1 MTHRI
6 SRSLFLE
13 LARGGGGPEAIRLLS
28 SARRS
33 RTLMMISLIARH
45 AAPDVRAAYEAW
57 KAVSATDAA
66 DLVLRHP
73 MTGAAISGASRA
85 PETASPS
92 LFAGMAV
99 ATAMRAGADVQVD
112 APCTELFLPTV
123 GRARGGTTYSVSGGL
138 LQVDGRPH
146 VPSPPIRLAMGQL
159 EVELDSGV
167 DVPRWQEVLAA
178 GWDELSHHHP
188 QVAREC
194 AAAITML
201 SAIPSPVHD
210 MASATAA
217 DAFGCI
223 YLSLPPDPR
232 TAALALT
239 HELQHGK
246 LSVLIDLFPLTAADS
261 GELYYAPWRPDPR
274 PLAGLL
280 HGIYAHMGVAAFW
293 RRYRDDQAE
302 QEHARW
308 RTATRQAAATAL
320 ASGKLTELGTT
331 FVNEIVEVLD
341 SWTETVS
348 PAAQAVAEAALT
360 HHRTQWEIT
369 NSR

>member
-13 LARGGGGPEAIRLLS
+13 LARGGGGPEAIRLLR

-66 DLVLRHP
+66 DLVLAHP
-73 MTGAAISGASRA
+73 LTGAAVSRASRA
-85 PETASPS
+85 PETAPPS

-99 ATAMRAGADVQVD
+99 ATAIRAGADVRVD
-112 APCTELFLPTV
+112 APCAELFLPTV

-138 LQVDGRPH
+138 LQVDGLPH
-146 VPSPPIRLAMGQL
+146 LPFPPVRLTMGNL
-159 EVELDSGV
+159 EVELDSDV

-178 GWDELSHHHP
+178 GWDELSRHHLE
-188 QVAREC
+188 VAQEC
-194 AAAITML
+194 AAAITTL
-201 SAIPSPVHD
+201 SVIPSPVHD

-217 DAFGCI
+217 DAFGCV

-246 LSVLIDLFPLTAADS
+246 LSVLMDLFPLTSADS

-280 HGIYAHMGVAAFW
+280 HGIYAHLGVAAFW
-293 RRYRDDQAE
+293 RRYHDHQAE

-320 ASGKLTELGTT
+320 SCGKLTELGTVLVT
-331 FVNEIVEVLD
+331 EIAEVLD
-341 SWTETVS
+341 GWTDTVS
-348 PAAQAVAEAALT
+348 PTAQAAAEAALI
-360 HHRTQWEIT
+360 HHRTRWETI
-369 NSR
+369 N